1 MDEKELLEESII
13 KDTPINN
20 ELEAKLSEL
29 NLKIQELE
37 ITMDQIEDKMIDEET
52 EQLYFEEYNNCQIEY
67 KNLVKQRKQL
77 KKEINSHDSSK
88 LSQVSIWVILYGILM
103 IIISFPLISSNIWLP
118 FSNWLMDILG
128 DAFTGLRQGDAM
140 FYVVLFLIIFSFPL
154 LLNLI
159 TWLLYN
165 NLIKSKTDKKVFI
178 GFWLAQGLMSLGMMI
193 YMSIILF
200 SN

>member
-1 MDEKELLEESII
+1 MDEKDLLEESII

-20 ELEAKLSEL
+20 EFEAKLSEL

-37 ITMDQIEDKMIDEET
+37 ITMDQIEHKMIDEET
-52 EQLYFEEYNNCQIEY
+52 EQLYFEEYNNYKIEY
-67 KNLVKQRKQL
+67 KNLVNQRKQL

-128 DAFTGLRQGDAM
+128 DAFTGLRQGDAL

>member
-1 MDEKELLEESII
+1 MDEKDLLEESII

-20 ELEAKLSEL
+20 EFEAKLSEL

-52 EQLYFEEYNNCQIEY
+52 EQLYFEEYNNYKIEY
-67 KNLVKQRKQL
+67 KNLVNQRKQL

-88 LSQVSIWVILYGILM
+88 LCQVSIWVILYGILM

>member
-1 MDEKELLEESII
+1 MDEKDLLEESII
-13 KDTPINN
+13 KDTPVNN
-20 ELEAKLSEL
+20 EFEAKLSEL

-52 EQLYFEEYNNCQIEY
+52 EQLYFEEYNNCKIEY
-67 KNLVKQRKQL
+67 QNLVKQRKQL

-165 NLIKSKTDKKVFI
+165 NLIKSKSDKKVFI

>member
-1 MDEKELLEESII
+1 MDEKDLLEESII

-20 ELEAKLSEL
+20 EFEAKLSEL

-52 EQLYFEEYNNCQIEY
+52 EQLYFEEYNNYKIEY

>member
-1 MDEKELLEESII
+1 
-13 KDTPINN
+13 
-20 ELEAKLSEL
+20 
-29 NLKIQELE
+29 
-37 ITMDQIEDKMIDEET
+37 
-52 EQLYFEEYNNCQIEY
+52 
-67 KNLVKQRKQL
+67 
-77 KKEINSHDSSK
+77 
-88 LSQVSIWVILYGILM
+88 M

>member
-1 MDEKELLEESII
+1 MDEKDLLEESII
-13 KDTPINN
+13 KDTPISN

-52 EQLYFEEYNNCQIEY
+52 EQLYFEEYNNCKIEY

>member
-1 MDEKELLEESII
+1 MDEKDLLEESII

-20 ELEAKLSEL
+20 EFEAKLSEL

-52 EQLYFEEYNNCQIEY
+52 EQLYFEEYNNCKIEY
-67 KNLVKQRKQL
+67 QNLVKQRKQL